1 MKKLP
6 LFLWSWLVASSWS
19 VTLAHALGSP
29 VNENEYV
36 GNVVGSVVD
45 ARTREGIPNATIIL
59 IGQPWQSLTSIWT
72 TDLRNSLIASSSR
85 RANTDDRGQFLINYV
100 PTPYPFKAYTVV
112 AVCTRL

>member
-45 ARTREGIPNATIIL
+45 ARTREGIQNATVIL
-59 IGQPWQSLTSIWT
+59 IGQPWHSLSSIWT
-72 TDLRNSLIASSSR
+72 TDLQNSLIASSVQGLYR
-85 RANTDDRGQFLINYV
+85 YRG
-100 PTPYPFKAYTVV
+100 
-112 AVCTRL
+112 CTRLRLAGL